1 MSALYVASYV
11 LLWMLVAVLTLLVL
25 LLYRQYGRSVMAPLE
40 RISNSG
46 LSVGEKLAPLSAHT
60 EDGQL
65 ISINWNDAAEGT
77 AILFAAPGCALCKH
91 ILDENLLDVL
101 AAEWKAVRF
110 IWIDGDAQ
118 AHEQARILTHWQFAY
133 SPDNAAHRHAVVSVT
148 PFFYTFDNQG
158 RVRSKGLVNQ
168 AEDLSHVLEQGF
180 SEHLAADADQAGVGL
195 PAKQ

>member
-11 LLWMLVAVLTLLVL
+11 LLWILVAVLALLVL

-40 RISNSG
+40 RINNSG

-65 ISINWNDAAEGT
+65 SSINWNDAAEGT
-77 AILFAAPGCALCKH
+77 AVLFAAPGCALCDH
-91 ILDENLLDVL
+91 ILGEKLLDAL
-101 AAEWKAVRF
+101 AAKWKAVRF

-118 AHEQARILTHWQFAY
+118 AHEQARILARWQFTY
-133 SPDNAAHRHAVVSVT
+133 SPGNAAHRLAAVPVT

-158 RVRSKGLVNQ
+158 RVLSKGLVNQ
-168 AEDLSHVLEQGF
+168 ADDLSHVLEQAF
-180 SEHLAADADQAGVGL
+180 PERLAAHADQEQVGL